1 MDVSALLAAVN
12 NFVWGPVMLALLVGT
27 GIFLTIRLKF
37 LPWRNL
43 GYAIKMVF
51 SKRDKHAGDI
61 SPFQS
66 LMTALSATIGTGNIV
81 GVATAMVL
89 GGPGALVWMW
99 IAAAFGLSTKYGES
113 VLAVKYRET
122 NSVGEMAG
130 GPMYAMK
137 NGINNGFGR
146 LLAVLFSL
154 FAVLASFGIG
164 NMTQANS
171 ISAALNSSYG
181 IPTWAVGAVIT
192 LGALSVLVRGIRRI
206 GLVSSI
212 IVPTMAVFYLI
223 ASVIVIVVNFD
234 AVPAGVEQMFAMAFS
249 TESVAGG
256 IGGSIVASMLTAMR
270 WGVARGVFSNEAGL
284 GSAPIAAAA
293 ARTDHASRQ
302 GYVNMTGTFFD
313 TMIICMLTGLVI
325 ASSGMLGTVDPET
338 GKLVSGVQLTILAFS
353 TVFGTYGKLIVSIAI
368 ALFAFS
374 TILGWEYY
382 GEKALEY
389 LIKARPVIMGYRV
402 LFSLITFV
410 GATTTLEIVWNFSD
424 TMNGLMIIRNLI
436 CLIWLNK
443 DIADECFEY
452 EREVVVHEKN
462 GEVIDYAQK
471 TA

>member
-1 MDVSALLAAVN
+1 MDVSALLDAVN

-181 IPTWAVGAVIT
+181 IPTWAVGAVIMV
-192 LGALSVLVRGIRRI
+192 LALSVLVRGIRRI

-325 ASSGMLGTVDPET
+325 ASSGMLGTVDSDT

-424 TMNGLMIIRNLI
+424 TMNGLMIIPNLI

-452 EREVVVHEKN
+452 EKEVVVHEKN

>member
-146 LLAVLFSL
+146 LMAVLFSL

-181 IPTWAVGAVIT
+181 IPTWAVGAVIMV
-192 LGALSVLVRGIRRI
+192 LALSVLVRGIRRI

-212 IVPTMAVFYLI
+212 IVPTMAVFYLV
-223 ASVIVIVVNFD
+223 ASIIVIVVNFD

-325 ASSGMLGTVDPET
+325 ASSGMLGTVDPDT

-353 TVFGTYGKLIVSIAI
+353 TVFGAYGKLIVSIAI

-424 TMNGLMIIRNLI
+424 TMNGLMIIPNLI

-452 EREVVVHEKN
+452 EKEVVVHEKN

>member
-181 IPTWAVGAVIT
+181 IPTWAVGAVIMV
-192 LGALSVLVRGIRRI
+192 LALSVLVRGIRRI

-325 ASSGMLGTVDPET
+325 ASSGMLGTVDSET

-424 TMNGLMIIRNLI
+424 TMNGLMIIPNLI

-452 EREVVVHEKN
+452 EKEVVVHEKH
-462 GEVIDYAQK
+462 GEVIDYAEK